1 MSLRLDDIVA
11 KHRGVR
17 VLGPICIDLEQ
28 GTWLSIVGANGAGKS
43 TLLRIL
49 AGAEAA
55 SDGTCHFQGQTV
67 SELRNAERAKRFAY
81 LAQAAPTQF
90 PFTVREYVLLGA
102 LPHEWSS
109 ETRRNAFCDVT
120 KSMSLEG
127 LFDRSVVQLSGG
139 EFQRVRLARALLQIW
154 LNREASVLIL
164 DEPLTSLDW
173 KHQEQLLELLGQ
185 LVSDGL
191 TVVDATHQFLLMP
204 SHDDQVLVLSPRGE
218 ALAMGKP
225 SLTITSELV
234 QNAFELDED
243 STFRAR
249 LRF

>member
-1 MSLRLDDIVA
+1 MSLRLEDIIA
-11 KHRGVR
+11 KHQGVR
-17 VLGPICIDLEQ
+17 VLGPICMNLEQ

-49 AGAEAA
+49 AGAEAV
-55 SDGTCHFQGQTV
+55 SDGTYQFQGRRI
-67 SELRNAERAKRFAY
+67 SELRNAERAKLFAY

-102 LPHEWSS
+102 LPHQWSS
-109 ETRRNAFCDVT
+109 ETRRRAVCDVT

-127 LFDRSVVQLSGG
+127 LLERSVVQLSGG
-139 EFQRVRLARALLQIW
+139 EFQRVRLARSLLQIW

-173 KHQEQLLELLGQ
+173 KHQEHLLVLLGQ
-185 LVSDGL
+185 LVYQGL

-218 ALAMGKP
+218 ALAIGKP
-225 SLTITSELV
+225 SLTITPELI
-234 QNAFELDED
+234 QNAFELDER